1 MRELWFITMNREG
14 YIVPPN
20 RDVILEILSRAADDH
35 IFMARLAENPQKVL
49 QKYNLTPE
57 EIAALIR
64 GDIEKIESWV
74 GKLDEPLKTW
84 INVRKA
90 QKYQWK

>member
-1 MRELWFITMNREG
+1 MNRERD
-14 YIVPPN
+14 IVPPN
-20 RDVILEILSRAADDH
+20 QDVILDILSKAADDH
-35 IFMARLAENPQKVL
+35 IFMAQLAENPQKVL
-49 QKYNLTPE
+49 QKYNLKPE
-57 EIAALIR
+57 ESAALIR

-90 QKYQWK
+90 QNHQWK

>member
-1 MRELWFITMNREG
+1 MNGERDT
-14 YIVPPN
+14 VSPN
-20 RDVILEILSRAADDH
+20 RDVILDILSRAADDH
-35 IFMARLAENPQKVL
+35 VFMARLAENPQKVL
-49 QKYNLTPE
+49 QKYNLKPE
-57 EIAALIR
+57 ESAALIR

-90 QKYQWK
+90 QNQQWK

>member
-1 MRELWFITMNREG
+1 MS
-14 YIVPPN
+14 PN
-20 RDVILEILSRAADDH
+20 RDVILDILSRAADDH
-35 IFMARLAENPQKVL
+35 VFMARLAENPQKVL
-49 QKYNLTPE
+49 QKYNLKPE
-57 EIAALIR
+57 ESAALIR

-90 QKYQWK
+90 QNQQWK

>member
-1 MRELWFITMNREG
+1 MNRERDV
-14 YIVPPN
+14 VPPN
-20 RDVILEILSRAADDH
+20 RNVILEILTRAADDH

>member
-1 MRELWFITMNREG
+1 
-14 YIVPPN
+14 VSPN
-20 RDVILEILSRAADDH
+20 RDVILDILSRAADDH
-35 IFMARLAENPQKVL
+35 VFMARLAENPQKVL
-49 QKYNLTPE
+49 QKYNLKPE
-57 EIAALIR
+57 ESAALIR

-90 QKYQWK
+90 QNQQWK